1 MKKRI
6 FWFSCIALA
15 VVFASCTKNDET
27 TIVPVGSESYIEE
40 ILQVIPDSTKQAFDL
55 VLGTFPQGAIP
66 PKIEGAFVV
75 SPKQR
80 VASSIENWPLNPADP
95 EVDVYMDFY
104 DQHNGVVTV
113 KLTEVQE
120 QVTDTA
126 FVMGTG
132 NDFTLYFI
140 ENKGYEVEATNAT
153 YHVSMKRGVVMK
165 GRVTDEGIRDL
176 YMAVVILAVEDD
188 SNGVLP
194 EYEPRTYF
202 IYKDGDG
209 MASRR

>member
-6 FWFSCIALA
+6 FWFSCIVLA

-194 EYEPRTYF
+194 EYEPGTYF

-209 MASRR
+209 MASRH

>member
-6 FWFSCIALA
+6 FWFSCIVLA

-27 TIVPVGSESYIEE
+27 TIVPVGGESYIEE

-95 EVDVYMDFY
+95 EVDVNMDFY

-194 EYEPRTYF
+194 EYEPGTYF

>member
-6 FWFSCIALA
+6 FWFSCIVLA

-165 GRVTDEGIRDL
+165 GRVTDDGIRDL

-194 EYEPRTYF
+194 EYEPGTYF

-209 MASRR
+209 MASRH